1 MFKLLAVSI
10 TDCRPSR
17 SESEHATQVMI
28 RSKHNRHLV
37 ASCALAVLG
46 SCASPPA
53 PSSIYLGCNADGHGQ
68 IQLNPDG
75 SYLLWLLFAEGKTDW
90 AICGRWF
97 ANTYW
102 TTDPRDGT
110 GYYSIGLIIDD
121 WKMQWST
128 EPGLSHAD
136 LWRPEPNL
144 ALVADVDESG
154 MMYLRM
160 AGATFVLNP
169 SEARLAVSHSL

>member
-1 MFKLLAVSI
+1 MLLAVSI
-10 TDCRPSR
+10 TDTRPAWSDGQ
-17 SESEHATQVMI
+17 HASQVMI
-28 RSKHNRHLV
+28 RSKHSRHLV

-68 IQLNPDG
+68 MQLNPDG

-97 ANTYW
+97 ADTYW
-102 TTDPRDGT
+102 TTDPPDGPD
-110 GYYSIGLIIDD
+110 YYSIGLTIDD

-128 EPGLSHAD
+128 EPGLSRAD
-136 LWRPEPNL
+136 LWRPGHFVL
-144 ALVADVDESG
+144 MADVDEG
-154 MMYLRM
+154 GVMYLRM
-160 AGATFVLNP
+160 AGATFVLSP
-169 SEARLAVSHSL
+169 SEARLAVSHSP